1 MTDMSGVVH
10 CQPGGDGEKHLD
22 VVQWQ
27 PGDKNHL
34 TVKKGSME
42 SPQKW
47 ARPAVSTRVAVTAA
61 RERREVVRSTF

>member
-1 MTDMSGVVH
+1 MWISVICYNLDKKAVTDMSGVVH

-42 SPQKW
+42 SPQK
-47 ARPAVSTRVAVTAA
+47 
-61 RERREVVRSTF
+61 

>member
-1 MTDMSGVVH
+1 MTNMSGVVH

-42 SPQKW
+42 SPQK
-47 ARPAVSTRVAVTAA
+47 
-61 RERREVVRSTF
+61 

>member
-1 MTDMSGVVH
+1 MSGVVH

-22 VVQWQ
+22 VGEVVTRWQ
-27 PGDKNHL
+27 NQL

-42 SPQKW
+42 SPQKK
-47 ARPAVSTRVAVTAA
+47 ARPAVSARVAATAA